1 MRSWIRAMV
10 VTVAALGTTASAQA
24 ETLADA
30 LIACATLH
38 ALAALVMGRI
48 ERTQLIKAM
57 VTGIKEH
64 HPEAPARAAE
74 NTAATTKPTK
84 PSNPSKPSRQ
94 TAP

>member
-1 MRSWIRAMV
+1 
-10 VTVAALGTTASAQA
+10 
-24 ETLADA
+24 
-30 LIACATLH
+30 
-38 ALAALVMGRI
+38 MGRI